1 MPAREATST
10 CQTTRSKLSIWWHIL
25 AVFLLDVL
33 FIYFFEPKNPIYCA
47 LLAIIFWKLVWDDHN
62 STTIDL
68 RYLALFFFLGLFI
81 RNHGIVFSFYAGVT
95 SFLILHAV
103 HEAFALLVPAGPG
116 TSEGEFHY
124 QSTIPDC
131 TEDDAPAYRPCF
143 AGALFLVL
151 SYYLVALPLPDTVL
165 AILYAPM
172 PYTKLPVFCW
182 LVPFLF
188 FLVAIYFYRRD
199 HRAMKQGYHVVY
211 RGFGDGDI
219 YFIGA
224 SIGVFGFFLTLLT
237 VTISLIFTWFQVRFF
252 LRHQAAVQEKSG
264 GIEIEH

>member
-1 MPAREATST
+1 MPAQEATST

-25 AVFLLDVL
+25 AVFVLDVC
-33 FIYFFEPKNPIYCA
+33 FIYFFEPKNPVYCA
-47 LLAIIFWKLVWDDHN
+47 LLAMLFWKLVWDDHN

-68 RYLALFFFLGLFI
+68 RYLVIFFVLGLFI
-81 RNHGIVFSFYAGVT
+81 RNHGIALSFYAGVT
-95 SFLILHAV
+95 SFLILHAT
-103 HEAFALLVPAGPG
+103 HEGFALLVPVGPG

-124 QSTIPDC
+124 KSTIPDC
-131 TEDDAPAYRPCF
+131 TEDDAPAYLPCF

-151 SYYLVALPLPDTVL
+151 SYYLVALPLPDTAF

-172 PYTKLPVFCW
+172 PYSMLPAFCW
-182 LVPFLF
+182 FIPLVF

-199 HRAMKQGYHVVY
+199 RRAMKQGYHVVY

-224 SIGVFGFFLTLLT
+224 AIGVFGFFLTLLT
-237 VTISLIFTWFQVRFF
+237 VTISLMFTYVQVRFF